1 MMAASERGKGQIM
14 LSEEWLRVIQAD
26 RNREI
31 EAALRARAARGE
43 VPRQGRFRTWI
54 GARLKE
60 RPAALRGGAQ
70 TGTAATDLSA

>member
-1 MMAASERGKGQIM
+1 MNGERGQIM

-31 EAALRARAARGE
+31 EAALRARAARRQL
-43 VPRQGRFRTWI
+43 PRQGRFRTWI
-54 GARLKE
+54 RAHLTE
-60 RPAALRGGAQ
+60 RPAALRGRAH